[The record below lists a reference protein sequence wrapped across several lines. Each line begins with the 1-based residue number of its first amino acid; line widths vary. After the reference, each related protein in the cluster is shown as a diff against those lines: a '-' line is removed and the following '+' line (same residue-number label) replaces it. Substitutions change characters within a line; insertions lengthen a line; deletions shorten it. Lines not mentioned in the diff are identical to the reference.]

1 VDDLQCSDSSPHFRK
16 CSSYGVFSLE
26 NAIRCSPEILALGL
40 CATCYTLKRQD
51 AEYFGGLQEQVLE
64 RDGYAM
70 LINAKER
77 ERSRLASEIHDDF
90 SQRLA
95 LMALE
100 LENAQEN
107 DKHVAEQGC
116 PASPQCLNSASE
128 IGADLHTLSHRLHS
142 STLERLGLVP
152 GIKALCKEFEV
163 QQGIEIDFLTND
175 VPRSLHPNVAL

>member
-1 VDDLQCSDSSPHFRK
+1 MIGGWFDQHSWMTFNAPIRALTSEK
-16 CSSYGVFSLE
+16 CSSYGVFGLE

-51 AEYFGGLQEQVLE
+51 AEYFGGLREQVLE

-70 LINAKER
+70 LINAQER

-90 SQRLA
+90 SHRLA

-116 PASPQCLNSASE
+116 PASPQC
-128 IGADLHTLSHRLHS
+128 
-142 STLERLGLVP
+142 P
-152 GIKALCKEFEV
+152 EFC
-163 QQGIEIDFLTND
+163 QRN
-175 VPRSLHPNVAL
+175 RC